1 MGGKRVIMREKV
13 SDALF
18 WVLLAFMAIGAW
30 YDAYRFAWLGEED
43 GPSYAYDCE
52 TDSECEGTDQ

>member
-1 MGGKRVIMREKV
+1 MKDRL

-52 TDSECEGTDQ
+52 TDSECEGIDQ